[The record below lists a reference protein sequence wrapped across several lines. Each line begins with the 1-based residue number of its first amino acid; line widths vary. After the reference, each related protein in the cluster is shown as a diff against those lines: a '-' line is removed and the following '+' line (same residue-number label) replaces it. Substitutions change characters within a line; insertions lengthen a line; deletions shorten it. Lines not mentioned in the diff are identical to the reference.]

1 MIETELS
8 VAPLHD
14 VDALERI
21 GRMTRE
27 EVDALPYGLMLFD
40 GDPVAQL
47 RKVED
52 SYRAISRELLLE
64 EWLARPRVAAYVDN
78 VLRLTAALQ

>member
-1 MIETELS
+1 MKAGAIANPLL
-8 VAPLHD
+8 APAAPQSL
-14 VDALERI
+14 A
-21 GRMTRE
+21 G
-27 EVDALPYGLMLFD
+27 LFD

-64 EWLARPRVAAYVDN
+64 EWLARPKVAAYVDN
-78 VLRLTAALQ
+78 VLR